1 MTVEKEQKPGEFA
14 QRLWWLTLLRGI
26 IALSLGI
33 SLLLTPD
40 GTVSNMLRFVGLY
53 WLTSGLAGVAWG
65 ISGAQRPGVW
75 LILGGAEVLGGVGL
89 ALHPRLMSYI
99 SLNSFMKLTAVFAI
113 LIGGMHLAIGYGVRQ
128 KFGRQWSRGS
138 FIMGFL
144 QAFMGILLLAPT
156 SNKSTT
162 LFYAAS
168 AWAFIGGISLMANG
182 IRLRR
187 LALTDNFEEGMEH
200 EKV

>member
-1 MTVEKEQKPGEFA
+1 MTNEEEQKPGEFA
-14 QRLWWLTLLRGI
+14 RKLWWLTLLRGI

-40 GTVSNMLRFVGLY
+40 GTLSNMLRFVGLY

-65 ISGAQRPGVW
+65 ISGAQRPGAW
-75 LILGGAEVLGGVGL
+75 LILGGAEVVGGVGL
-89 ALHPRLMSYI
+89 ALHPQLMSYF
-99 SLNSFMKLTAVFAI
+99 SLNGLKNLAAVFAI
-113 LIGGMHLAIGYGVRQ
+113 LIGGMHLVIGYGVRQ
-128 KFGRQWSRGS
+128 KFGRQWSWGS
-138 FIMGFL
+138 FIMGLL
-144 QAFMGILLLAPT
+144 QVFIGILLLAPA
-156 SNKSTT
+156 SNNSAA

-168 AWAFIGGISLMANG
+168 AWAFIGGFSLMANG

-187 LALTDNFEEGMEH
+187 LALTDNVEDGKEH